1 MSEENKEKR
10 IRRSKEEI
18 NESKTSYERLTEKFQ
33 EKYLKRRIL
42 NEGTRDEK
50 VIEYIGGDRVV
61 ERLNDVLGVSGWSFT
76 ITDRIVDIDIGHIAV
91 LGRLEAVVDGRPT
104 IKEQW
109 GSSIV
114 ETYSNGRVVCLGDNI
129 KAATTD
135 ALKKCATLIG
145 VGLYLYDSESMK
157 FPDVNCV
164 VPGGKEKDDK
174 INELRN
180 SVNKKASKA
189 QVSTIIKIIK
199 DNEISES
206 DVKERYGV
214 ENFSDMSNSS
224 ASEFIVKWKEIF
236 SKQESN
242 SDSKS

>member
-10 IRRSKEEI
+10 VRRSREEI
-18 NESKTSYERLTEKFQ
+18 NESKTFYEKLTDKFPEKF
-33 EKYLKRRIL
+33 LKRRIL
-42 NEGTRDEK
+42 NEGTKDEK
-50 VIEYIGGDRVV
+50 IVEYIGGDKVV
-61 ERLNDVLGVSGWSFT
+61 ERLNDVVGVTNWSFT
-76 ITDRIVDIDIGHIAV
+76 ISDRIIDVDIGHIAI
-91 LGRLEAVVDGRPT
+91 LGRLVVVRDGIETVR
-104 IKEQW
+104 EQW
-109 GSSIV
+109 GSSVI
-114 ETYSNGRVVCLGDNI
+114 ETYSNGRVVSLGDNI

-164 VPGGKEKDDK
+164 VPGGREKDDK
-174 INELRN
+174 VNELRN

-189 QVSTIIKIIK
+189 QISTIIKIIK
-199 DNEISES
+199 DNEINES

-236 SKQESN
+236 PKQDSN
-242 SDSKS
+242 SNS

>member
-10 IRRSKEEI
+10 ARRSKEEI
-18 NESKTSYERLTEKFQ
+18 NESKTSYERLAEKFQ

-42 NEGTRDEK
+42 NEGTKDER
-50 VIEYIGGDRVV
+50 VIEYIGGDKVV
-61 ERLNDVLGVSGWSFT
+61 ERLNNVLGVANWSFT
-76 ITDRIVDIDIGHIAV
+76 ISDRIVDVDIGHIAV
-91 LGRLEAVVDGRPT
+91 LGRLEAIVDGVAT
-104 IKEQW
+104 VKEQW
-109 GSSIV
+109 GSSVI

-135 ALKKCATLIG
+135 ALKKCATLVG

-164 VPGGKEKDDK
+164 IPGGKEKNDK
-174 INELRN
+174 INELRS

-214 ENFSDMSNSS
+214 ENFSEMSNSS
-224 ASEFIVKWKEIF
+224 ASEFIVKWREIF